1 MQEIVS
7 ARSARLHHYFP
18 LCAFCTSR
26 DRMRC
31 QTTHPIDCCI
41 VRRLQAA
48 IECCDSKH
56 IHSHYNF
63 NCIDLLYWCATMK
76 NESERVRVTAF
87 STLFQ
92 TFSYYYFTLFPSIC
106 ISARCSHNSVRRF
119 FRARSL
125 SFSSSLS
132 YFLSLSLSLSNSFSV
147 RLRFSVLRFCLT

>member
-31 QTTHPIDCCI
+31 QTHPIDCCI

-48 IECCDSKH
+48 IECGDSKH

-92 TFSYYYFTLFPSIC
+92 TFSYYYFTLFFPSIC

-119 FRARSL
+119 FRARALAHCLSL
-125 SFSSSLS
+125 HHHHNFFSL
-132 YFLSLSLSLSNSFSV
+132 FLSP
-147 RLRFSVLRFCLT
+147 RLRFSVLRFCLTWK